1 MGSKARCDCEHVQ
14 AEFMPVAF
22 CVNMLG
28 LGNPVALVASPMF
41 VLDVTFCHIS
51 AFQNEFQS
59 PHVQAN

>member
-1 MGSKARCDCEHVQ
+1 
-14 AEFMPVAF
+14 MPVVF